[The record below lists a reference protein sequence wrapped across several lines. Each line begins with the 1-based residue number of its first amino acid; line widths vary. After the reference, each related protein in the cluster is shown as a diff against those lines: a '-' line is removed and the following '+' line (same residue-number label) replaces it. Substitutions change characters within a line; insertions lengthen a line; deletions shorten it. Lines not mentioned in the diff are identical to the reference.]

1 MIYSSCVAVCLL
13 FAIVVHHAAEAF
25 PYHEKSVDLSG
36 AVALA
41 AAVVG
46 KAHHGTDARQK
57 RSPAEELDFEIDDD
71 MIITAATLDDSGC
84 GARMLC
90 EFTQKGPEQLDESL
104 SRKLVQVF
112 E

>member
-1 MIYSSCVAVCLL
+1 MIYSSCIVVCFLVAVL
-13 FAIVVHHAAEAF
+13 VHHAVESF
-25 PYHEKSVDLSG
+25 PHHEKSVNLSG

-41 AAVVG
+41 AAVG
-46 KAHHGTDARQK
+46 KAHHVTDARQK

-90 EFTQKGPEQLDESL
+90 ELSQKGPEQLDGSL
-104 SRKLVQVF
+104 SRKIVQVF